1 MTTMGSYDYYLVA
14 LSVLISM
21 FAADAALDL
30 AGRVRAADGW
40 PRSAWLTGGAIAMGC
55 GIWSMHFIGMLAF
68 KMPMQVGYDRRIVLL
83 SLLAAIMASAVA
95 LYVVSLQEV
104 RPVHFVL
111 GGIIMGLGIAAMHY
125 IGMAAMRLP
134 ANWRV
139 DARLVILSVLLAVVI
154 SYSALRGAF
163 HFREEGR
170 RTGRTKIASAIA
182 LGAAIPVMHYIGMA
196 AVSFVPSASTPD
208 LSHSVSISSLGTA
221 GIATVTFVIL
231 GGAVLTSWVDR
242 RFAAHALELHKRDER
257 YRQLFERSLA
267 GVYRTDADGQIIDCN
282 DACCRILGY
291 ASRVD
296 FFSHARRD
304 RYLWSADGQDFLSS
318 LRDRKVLTNFEH
330 CLQQTDKGPVWVLE
344 NASLC
349 EDGDDATSI
358 IEGTLID
365 ITDLKKAERD
375 LRQAH
380 LQLQKRQHEIEEE
393 LLLAE
398 RVQRS
403 LAPKSLVWGNGSVVT
418 FYQPASTIGGDF
430 GLITPCADYLSI
442 MLCDVSGHGIG
453 SALVANRIYTE
464 AMGQIQLG
472 VELAPM
478 LHHLNDFAL
487 RSLAGENFYFTLA
500 AMRLKNEGRS
510 LEFAGAGH
518 PPAILVRPGEHPR
531 LLESQSVALGLVENA
546 VGAQATT
553 EIPLQ
558 PGDRVVIY
566 TDGFTESFNSKS
578 DMLGVEG
585 LSEIVSEASLWPLP
599 QMKQHIVD
607 HVFAFRSGPPSD
619 DMSLVVVD
627 MH

>member
-1 MTTMGSYDYYLVA
+1 MAMTGSYDYYLVA

-21 FAADAALDL
+21 FAAYAALDL
-30 AGRVRAADGW
+30 AGRVTAADGW
-40 PRSAWLTGGAIAMGC
+40 TRPAWLIGGAVAMGC
-55 GIWSMHFIGMLAF
+55 GIWSMHYIGMLAF
-68 KMPMQVGYDRRIVLL
+68 KMPMQVGYDWRIVLL

-95 LYVVSLQEV
+95 LYVVSRQEV
-104 RPVHFVL
+104 RSVHFVL

-134 ANWRV
+134 GDWRA
-139 DARLVILSVLLAVVI
+139 DARLVTSSVVLAVVI
-154 SYSALRGAF
+154 SYGALRGAF
-163 HFREEGR
+163 HFREEGKR
-170 RTGRTKIASAIA
+170 PARTKIASAIA
-182 LGAAIPVMHYIGMA
+182 LGAAIPVIHYTGMA
-196 AVSFVPSASTPD
+196 AVSFTPSTITPD
-208 LSHSVSISSLGTA
+208 LSRSVSISSLGTT
-221 GIATVTFVIL
+221 GIAAVTFIIL
-231 GGAVLTSWVDR
+231 GVAVMTSWVDR
-242 RFAAHALELHKRDER
+242 RFAAQALELHKSDER

-267 GVYRTDADGQIIDCN
+267 GVYRITADGQILDCN

-296 FFSHARRD
+296 FFSHAKRD
-304 RYLWSADGQDFLSS
+304 RYLWSANSQDFLST
-318 LRDRKVLTNFEH
+318 LLDRKVVTNFEH
-330 CLQQTDKGPVWVLE
+330 CLRQTNNGPVWVLE
-344 NASLC
+344 NAALC
-349 EDGDDATSI
+349 ADDDDELPI

-365 ITDLKKAERD
+365 ITDLKEAEMD

-380 LQLQKRQHEIEEE
+380 LQLQKRQQEIEEE

-398 RVQRS
+398 RVQQS
-403 LAPKSLVWGNGSVVT
+403 LAPKSLMWGGGSVVT
-418 FYQPASTIGGDF
+418 FYQPAKMIGGDF
-430 GLITPCADYLSI
+430 GLITPRADYLSI

-472 VELAPM
+472 AELAPM
-478 LHHLNDFAL
+478 LRHLNEFVL
-487 RSLAGENFYFTLA
+487 RNLAGDNFYFTLA

-546 VGAQATT
+546 VGARPTT

-558 PGDRVVIY
+558 AGDRVVIY

-585 LSEIVSEASLWPLP
+585 LSEIVWEASLWPLP
-599 QMKQHIVD
+599 EMKRHIVD
-607 HVFAFRSGPPSD
+607 HVSAFRSGPPAD